1 MPEQRRKQMNSALK
15 LTIAFV
21 CIYALIT
28 QQVVANSW
36 IRRLD
41 EWIYERDILLVTPG
55 KTPTIVILMD
65 DLGLRGIT
73 SAILLITAI
82 LISRRFKSWRP
93 INLSLL
99 ALLLL
104 NLAVGASKLLL
115 GRTKPSTGFDLF
127 FTDSGLSYPSGHAA
141 NAVLSWGMIAYLIF
155 RYSHKEPF
163 EGLRLT
169 WFVSIISSL
178 VCLASLYRNTHW
190 FSDLLGGLFIG
201 SALLVAVI
209 AIDRSIT
216 SARQPSYGAGRL
228 IT

>member
-55 KTPTIVILMD
+55 KTPTIIILMD

-104 NLAVGASKLLL
+104 NLAVGASKLLF

-216 SARQPSYGAGRL
+216 SDRQPS
-228 IT
+228 

>member
-104 NLAVGASKLLL
+104 NLAVGASKLLF

-127 FTDSGLSYPSGHAA
+127 FTDS
-141 NAVLSWGMIAYLIF
+141 
-155 RYSHKEPF
+155 E
-163 EGLRLT
+163 T
-169 WFVSIISSL
+169 
-178 VCLASLYRNTHW
+178 
-190 FSDLLGGLFIG
+190 
-201 SALLVAVI
+201 
-209 AIDRSIT
+209 
-216 SARQPSYGAGRL
+216 
-228 IT
+228 

>member
-1 MPEQRRKQMNSALK
+1 MPERRRKQMNSALK

-55 KTPTIVILMD
+55 KTPTIIILMD

-104 NLAVGASKLLL
+104 NLAVGASKLLF

-216 SARQPSYGAGRL
+216 SDRQPS
-228 IT
+228 

>member
-1 MPEQRRKQMNSALK
+1 MPERRRKQKNSAFK
-15 LTIAFV
+15 LTILFIG
-21 CIYALIT
+21 IYALIT
-28 QQVVANSW
+28 QQVLVNSW

-55 KTPTIVILMD
+55 KTPTIIILID

-104 NLAVGASKLLL
+104 NLAVGASKLLF

-169 WFVSIISSL
+169 WFVSIISTL

-216 SARQPSYGAGRL
+216 SDRQPS
-228 IT
+228 

>member
-1 MPEQRRKQMNSALK
+1 MPERRRKQKNSAFK
-15 LTIAFV
+15 LTILFIG
-21 CIYALIT
+21 IYALIT
-28 QQVVANSW
+28 QQVLANSW

-41 EWIYERDILLVTPG
+41 EWVYERDILLVTPG

-104 NLAVGASKLLL
+104 NLTVGASKLLF

-216 SARQPSYGAGRL
+216 SDRQPS
-228 IT
+228 